1 MKRYIAY
8 LFNNQIVNIMKRNL
22 LLILSIIICNS
33 YAVAAQETMRNGKS
47 APDYFSLEV
56 NTFATASNIWSAS
69 YWERGYAD
77 NMLIGFDLRFGA
89 RIRKD
94 WSLFLKT
101 EIPCLVA
108 DRYSSQN
115 VISKAN
121 LRTATQCSGKKQWH
135 NAPGP
140 CPTFSKC

>member
-1 MKRYIAY
+1 
-8 LFNNQIVNIMKRNL
+8 MKRNL

-33 YAVAAQETMRNGKS
+33 YAVAAQEIMRNGKA

-140 CPTFSKC
+140 CPSFSKC